1 MKLAVMGVGAV
12 GASVVELAGE
22 YGHDVVAVAD
32 SSTAA
37 ADADGRDRKSVG

>member
-12 GASVVELAGE
+12 GKSVVDLAGE
-22 YGHDVVAVAD
+22 YGHTIVSVAD

-37 ADADGRDRKSVG
+37 V